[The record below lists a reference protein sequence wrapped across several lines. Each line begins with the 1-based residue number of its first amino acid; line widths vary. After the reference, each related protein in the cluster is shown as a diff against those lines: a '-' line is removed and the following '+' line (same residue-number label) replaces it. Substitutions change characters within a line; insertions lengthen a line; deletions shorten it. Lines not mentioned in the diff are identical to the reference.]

1 MHGWNLIGN
10 PFGVTA
16 NIGKAFY
23 RMNAA
28 HTEIIVDSDNNIAPM
43 EGIFVRATSSDESV
57 TFTTGAKRED
67 SDLEDRIV
75 INLHSHLSPLTSNL
89 STSIIDRAIV
99 SFDEGRTLP
108 KFQIG
113 NNSTKLYIPQNGEEY
128 AIAYSDKTG
137 EMPLNFVANENGE
150 YTLTVSAPL
159 NSNLSSL
166 TLIDNLTGANIDL
179 LSTSSYTFTAK
190 NTDYPSR
197 FRLVFS
203 TNENE
208 NENFAFISNGELIVN
223 GEGTLQV
230 IDVLGHVLYSH
241 EIHSDFCLLTSD
253 FTAGVYVL
261 QLVNGQ
267 NVKTQKIV
275 IK

>member
-1 MHGWNLIGN
+1 
-10 PFGVTA
+10 
-16 NIGKAFY
+16 
-23 RMNAA
+23 MNAA

-43 EGIFVRATSSDESV
+43 EGIFVRATSSGESV

-89 STSIIDRAIV
+89 STSIIDRTIV

-179 LSTSSYTFTAK
+179 LSTPSYTFTAK

-203 TNENE
+203 TNENDNE

-223 GEGTLQV
+223 GEGTVQV